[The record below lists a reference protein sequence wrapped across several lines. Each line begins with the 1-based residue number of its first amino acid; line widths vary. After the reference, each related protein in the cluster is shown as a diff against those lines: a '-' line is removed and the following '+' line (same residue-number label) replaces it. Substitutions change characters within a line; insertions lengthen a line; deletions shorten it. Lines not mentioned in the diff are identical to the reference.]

1 MSCNEGYAAEKFWR
15 NPHLVEQLLPFLDV
29 DTTLQLALSKVGCT
43 LQVLQRSSVW
53 KKLIK
58 RTFPSNSQIQQD
70 EDRIKIKCLVEI
82 LKMMKEPNSYI
93 LVLLEAV
100 CEKIPSLPD
109 STSTGEF
116 VKISCPWHE
125 FHSISPLDFMIL
137 EEAEA
142 VVGSAAVQEIKS
154 LKGIL
159 KGPLLSAIAARLSR
173 QQGKITTVSHSSVL
187 LDSPEVA
194 LWQLTSLVKKMEHTE
209 QTRNSFALSID
220 NIKNADMWA
229 GLATVLSTAPAPGC
243 VHYLSSDREALR
255 EAKRED
261 LKKVWDSLSSVWS
274 VWWGREGR
282 SESKWFYKDPL
293 QQEFAG
299 WKELEEMLDKFNM
312 E

>member
-1 MSCNEGYAAEKFWR
+1 M
-15 NPHLVEQLLPFLDV
+15 
-29 DTTLQLALSKVGCT
+29 
-43 LQVLQRSSVW
+43 
-53 KKLIK
+53 
-58 RTFPSNSQIQQD
+58 
-70 EDRIKIKCLVEI
+70 
-82 LKMMKEPNSYI
+82 

-109 STSTGEF
+109 STSTRDF

-125 FHSISPLDFMIL
+125 FHSISPLDFMVL
-137 EEAEA
+137 EEVEA

-159 KGPLLSAIAARLSR
+159 VGPLLSAIAARLSR
-173 QQGKITTVSHSSVL
+173 QQGKITVVGHSSVL
-187 LDSPEVA
+187 LDNPEVA
-194 LWQLTSLVKKMEHTE
+194 LWQLTSLVKKMEHTD

-220 NIKNADMWA
+220 NLKNADMWA
-229 GLATVLSTAPAPGC
+229 GLATVLSTAPGC
-243 VHYLSSDREALR
+243 VCHLSSDRESLR

-261 LKKVWDSLSSVWS
+261 LKKVWDSLSSFWS

-282 SESKWFYKDPL
+282 SESKWFYKEPL

-299 WKELEEMLDKFNM
+299 WKELEEMLDKFDM